1 MALSDVVMM
10 SSLQTESVT
19 NKLYKL
25 DSTVLISCFIMTD
38 AVDEEDR
45 NILAR
50 KAVERIKFTD
60 EEDSWV

>member
-1 MALSDVVMM
+1 MALSDVIMM
-10 SSLQTESVT
+10 SSLQSESVT
-19 NKLYKL
+19 NQLYQL
-25 DSTVLISCFIMTD
+25 DSTVLISRFVMID
-38 AVDEEDR
+38 AIDEEDR